1 MGTRPADNGHLFGK
15 LLERS
20 PYVQI
25 HATPAEAPPFHKRT
39 IRRANPSYDR
49 LLSLHRQIAED
60 IENARRDPEALASLR
75 ALRLNQ
81 GVDDVA
87 RSVLVEADTWR
98 GALALG
104 EPEVCSKVYTLGLD
118 LGQNA
123 AMSAAAAYFYDG
135 RLDALAC
142 FP

>member
-1 MGTRPADNGHLFGK
+1 DSAKRDKAYAALRTSLGKIPGSRLVALGTRPADNGHLFGK

-49 LLSLHRQIAED
+49 LLSLHRQIAEE

-87 RSVLVEADTWR
+87 RSVLVEAD
-98 GALALG
+98 
-104 EPEVCSKVYTLGLD
+104 
-118 LGQNA
+118 
-123 AMSAAAAYFYDG
+123 
-135 RLDALAC
+135 
-142 FP
+142 